1 MGVDA
6 SKRCFP
12 EASLVRAYC
21 IDAEE
26 MPTKSPYPD
35 VIIPD
40 VDLWGLT
47 FDRNDR
53 EFSDEKVIYCAV
65 NSGRKYTFSDVK
77 DLATEFGCGL
87 RDLWDWQKNDVLALY
102 TPNSIDVP
110 PVIFGTFYAG
120 GIVTPAN
127 PGYSK
132 DELVYQLENS
142 GAKALVTTLAFLD
155 TAAQAAKQV
164 GIPDDRVILI
174 GPEKH
179 KTNQYKHWTSIQK
192 SLEAPR
198 YRRRK
203 ADPEDLAFLAYSS
216 GTTGLPKGVMLSHRN
231 MVADL
236 LLAKG
241 AIGHW
246 YSAQD
251 KFIGVL
257 PFFHIY
263 GLMALVLQTIHR
275 GIELIVMP
283 GFDMKT
289 FLETIQHH
297 RITFVYV
304 APPIIVRLSRDTMVD
319 NYDLSSIKM
328 ITSGAAPLTKE
339 LVDAVHKRL
348 NLKINQAYGLSE
360 TSPMTHTQPWD
371 EWYTSV
377 GSVGKIFPNML
388 AKYIAADGTE
398 LGPGQ
403 AGELWMKGPNIF
415 KGYWKNEAATKDAIT
430 PDGYFKT
437 GDIGF
442 QDDKHNFYITDR
454 VKELIKYKGFQV
466 PPAELE
472 GKLMESDLV
481 DDVAVIGVTDE
492 QQHTEVP
499 RAYIVASQAKRAEA
513 GDKEA
518 RMIVEW
524 LDKKV
529 ANHKR
534 LRGGIVFVDEV
545 PKSVSGKILRRL
557 LKERS
562 KTDVPMGV
570 LAKANL

>member
-1 MGVDA
+1 
-6 SKRCFP
+6 
-12 EASLVRAYC
+12 
-21 IDAEE
+21 

-35 VIIPD
+35 VEIPD

-47 FDRNDR
+47 FDRKDR
-53 EFSDEKVIYCAV
+53 EFPEDKVIYRAV
-65 NSGRKYTFSDVK
+65 KSDRKYTFSDVK
-77 DLATEFGCGL
+77 KVATQFGIGL
-87 RDLWDWQKNDVLALY
+87 RDLWDWQKNDILALY
-102 TPNSIDVP
+102 TPNDIDVP

-132 DELVYQLENS
+132 DELVYQLKNS

-155 TAAQAAKQV
+155 TAVQAAKEV
-164 GIPDDRVILI
+164 GIPDERLILL

-179 KTNQYKHWTSIQK
+179 STNRYKHWTAIVK
-192 SLEAPR
+192 SFGTPN

-231 MVADL
+231 MVSDL
-236 LLAKG
+236 LLSKG
-241 AIGHW
+241 AIGKW
-246 YSAQD
+246 YSADD

-275 GIELIVMP
+275 GIEVVVMP

-289 FLETIQHH
+289 FLETIQNQK
-297 RITFVYV
+297 ITFVYV
-304 APPIIVRLSRDTMVD
+304 APPIIVRLSRDAIAE
-319 NYDLSSIKM
+319 NYNLSSIKM
-328 ITSGAAPLTKE
+328 MTSGAAPLTKE
-339 LVDAVHKRL
+339 LVETVHKRL
-348 NLKINQAYGLSE
+348 NIKINQAYGLSE
-360 TSPMTHTQPWD
+360 TSPMTHAQPWD

-377 GSVGKIFPNML
+377 GSVGKLLPNMH

-403 AGELWMKGPNIF
+403 VGELWMSGPNIF

-442 QDDKHNFYITDR
+442 QDEKHNFYITDR

-472 GKLMESDLV
+472 GKLMESELV
-481 DDVAVIGVTDE
+481 NDVAVIGVNDE
-492 QQHTEVP
+492 QQHTEIP
-499 RAYIVASQAKRAEA
+499 RAYIVASKRTGA
-513 GDKEA
+513 GEEEA
-518 RMIVEW
+518 RAIVEW
-524 LDKKV
+524 MDKKV

-545 PKSVSGKILRRL
+545 PKSASGKILRRL

-570 LAKANL
+570 SAKAKL